1 MPKNQQLIEA
11 MTKAL
16 HSSQFLVSDLKGL
29 FQEQLP
35 PALFND
41 LLLERTKAEA
51 METHL
56 KALLELLEMQNVLT
70 VSPFPGETS

>member
-1 MPKNQQLIEA
+1 MSKNQHLIES

-16 HSSQFLVSDLKGL
+16 HSIQFLVSDFQGL
-29 FQEQLP
+29 FEQKLP

-41 LLLERTKAEA
+41 LLLERAKAEA

-56 KALLELLEMQNVLT
+56 KALLELLEMQNVT
-70 VSPFPGETS
+70 IVSPFPGEPS